1 MKVELGRMIGEGGC
15 AKTFEWKGS
24 HKLIKLAKE
33 NTNEEAMKREYD
45 NSVFAF
51 EMGLSVPQPFELLSV
66 NDRAGIVFER
76 VHGTSLLER
85 YMSQL
90 TEQAYSETGINPEDI
105 RIIAR
110 ILSEIHV
117 QIDIGSPLIP
127 SPQKEYL
134 TLLIKSSDRLT
145 LAEKES
151 VIFILNSLPTK
162 QLLCHG
168 DPNPG
173 NVLIRNDGSPVM
185 IDWMDAAIG
194 NPEVDIA
201 EFILMIRYAIL
212 PDHLPN
218 HTRQFFDSKR
228 EIIIHIFMDEYTRL
242 TGLTYHDA
250 EPWLLPVA
258 ARKLSVDAIPGEEK
272 SLLIQEIRRRL
283 PIQKNSV
290 VEGV

>member
-1 MKVELGRMIGEGGC
+1 MNVELGRMIGEGGC
-15 AKTFEWKGS
+15 AITYEWKGS
-24 HKLIKLAKE
+24 DKLLKLAKD
-33 NTNEEAMKREYD
+33 NTNQEAMKREYD

-51 EMGLSVPQPFELLSV
+51 ETGLSVPQPFELLSV

-76 VHGTSLLER
+76 IYGTPLLER

-90 TEQAYSETGINPEDI
+90 TDQTYSETGINPDDI
-105 RIIAR
+105 RINAR
-110 ILSEIHV
+110 ILSEIHLP
-117 QIDIGSPLIP
+117 IDTDSPLVP

-134 TLLIKSSDRLT
+134 TLLIKRVDLLT
-145 LAEKES
+145 FAEKES
-151 VIFILNSLPTK
+151 VISIINRLPLK

-173 NVLIRNDGSPVM
+173 NVLIRSDGSPVM

-201 EFILMIRYAIL
+201 EFILMIRYAVL

-218 HTRQFFDSKR
+218 QTRQFFDSNR
-228 EIIIHIFMDEYTRL
+228 ETIIRIFMDEYTRL
-242 TGLTYHDA
+242 TGLTYYDV

-258 ARKLSVDAIPGEEK
+258 ARKLSADAIPDEEK
-272 SLLIQEIRRRL
+272 SLLVQEIRRRL
-283 PIQKNSV
+283 PIQKNK
-290 VEGV
+290 